1 MESII
6 NSIIKLFSGSLGLKS
21 LAGPVGMYKVV
32 DDGVAL
38 GLNYMIYLTAF
49 LSINVGF
56 INILPFPAFDGG
68 RVFFLIVEAIRRK
81 PVNAKFENTCHT
93 IGFLLL
99 LLLMFY
105 ITIQDIIR
113 LF

>member
-1 MESII
+1 M
-6 NSIIKLFSGSLGLKS
+6 
-21 LAGPVGMYKVV
+21 
-32 DDGVAL
+32 
-38 GLNYMIYLTAF
+38 
-49 LSINVGF
+49 GF

-68 RVFFLIVEAIRRK
+68 RVFFLVVEAIRRK

-113 LF
+113 LFNLHSLIIYDNILLTQKGI